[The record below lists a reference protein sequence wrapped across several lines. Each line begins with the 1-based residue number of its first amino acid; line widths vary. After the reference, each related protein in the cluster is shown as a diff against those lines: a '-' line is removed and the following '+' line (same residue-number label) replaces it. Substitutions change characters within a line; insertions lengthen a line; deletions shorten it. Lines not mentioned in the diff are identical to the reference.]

1 MAYNTA
7 PKRDEDESRLLK
19 ENESSLPLL
28 KTNFILMAI
37 AGILIVAGFCLM
49 AGGATDWDAFNPD
62 IFSTRRIV
70 VGPSIAFIGFI
81 FMGFAI
87 MYSPKGK
94 EKND

>member
-1 MAYNTA
+1 MAYKPA

-87 MYSPKGK
+87 MYSPKGN